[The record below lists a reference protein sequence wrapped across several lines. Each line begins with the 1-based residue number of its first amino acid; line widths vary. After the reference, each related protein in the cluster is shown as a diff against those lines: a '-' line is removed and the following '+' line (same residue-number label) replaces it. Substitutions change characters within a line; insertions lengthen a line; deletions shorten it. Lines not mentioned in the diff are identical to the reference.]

1 MRGRDVTRKAFVVRE
16 RGVRVAQRGVKRGE
30 GERECAERVW
40 ACVTWRTFRPTR
52 EALASDQIRR
62 LERL

>member
-1 MRGRDVTRKAFVVRE
+1 MTRTAFVERE

-30 GERECAERVW
+30 GEREW
-40 ACVTWRTFRPTR
+40 ARGTWRIFRPTR
-52 EALASDQIRR
+52 GALASDQIRR